1 MAGFDM
7 HVHSTASDGANAPA
21 ALVTMAKEQGL
32 LGMALTD
39 HDTVNGDVYKRQE
52 FDIMYGKGISASGNI
67 LDLGVEMKLVDKAG
81 SWFSYNGERIG
92 QGRENAKLFLE
103 DNPEIMMEIEKKIRD
118 IAFAAS
124 DNAATEGNADDLA
137 EITKN

>member
-39 HDTVNGDVYKRQE
+39 HDTVNGINEAAAKAKEIDFPLIAGIE
-52 FDIMYGKGISASGNI
+52 FSAEQN
-67 LDLGVEMKLVDKAG
+67 
-81 SWFSYNGERIG
+81 
-92 QGRENAKLFLE
+92 
-103 DNPEIMMEIEKKIRD
+103 
-118 IAFAAS
+118 
-124 DNAATEGNADDLA
+124 
-137 EITKN
+137 

>member
-1 MAGFDM
+1 
-7 HVHSTASDGANAPA
+7 
-21 ALVTMAKEQGL
+21 
-32 LGMALTD
+32 
-39 HDTVNGDVYKRQE
+39 
-52 FDIMYGKGISASGNI
+52 MYGKGISASGNI